1 MVNLTEIIH
10 AIKYKLAP
18 PKKFTTE
25 EGQREVDRHYQGISK
40 DTPEEIER
48 RLNICSACV
57 NKKQYFGLDMCKSCH
72 CFVKLKTALK
82 GTTCPID
89 KW

>member
-1 MVNLTEIIH
+1 MNLTEIIY
-10 AIKYKLAP
+10 AIKHKLAP
-18 PKKFTTE
+18 PKKFTAE

-48 RLNICSACV
+48 RINICNDCD
-57 NKKQYFGLDMCKSCH
+57 NKKQYFGLDMCKNM
-72 CFVKLKTALK
+72 CFLKLKTASK
-82 GTTCPID
+82 DATCPMD

>member
-1 MVNLTEIIH
+1 VVNLTEIIY
-10 AIKYKLAP
+10 AIKHKLAP
-18 PKKFTTE
+18 PKKFTAE

-40 DTPEEIER
+40 DTPEEIKR
-48 RLNICSACV
+48 RLNICDACD
-57 NKKQYFGLDMCKSCH
+57 NKKQYFELDMCKSCH

-82 GTTCPID
+82 GATCPIG